1 MLIEIL
7 LKLII
12 RRFYMKSLATLI
24 VSLSLAVPLYVVDS
38 STSHSHADDVSSNST
53 PIIHS
58 LPVAPEYQPDK
69 ATVNIEST
77 TKVNVLNENGETVDT
92 LTTYQTVAQSRNS
105 IQAANRTV
113 TVLAVADEEYR
124 SAYPDWQT
132 RIQTIV
138 ENSDDAFIRDQ
149 GIDFQ
154 VQAVGSWS
162 SQGADSS
169 QILAD
174 LSRDWSGRS
183 YDFVVGFTKDANF
196 DAGGIAYVYSSDP
209 AGSAFSVNLDQGIT
223 NTAKAAQHEFSHN
236 YGLGHDNQ
244 GSGIRC
250 VMNYDYAYT
259 VDYWHADHSSQIQR
273 NKTWYGY

>member
-1 MLIEIL
+1 
-7 LKLII
+7 
-12 RRFYMKSLATLI
+12 MKALASLI
-24 VSLSLAVPLYVVDS
+24 VSLSLAVPLYIVESGAAD
-38 STSHSHADDVSSNST
+38 SHSQADAVSSKGT
-53 PIIHS
+53 PIIHT

-69 ATVNIEST
+69 TTVNIEST
-77 TKVNVLNENGETVDT
+77 TQVNVLNENGDTVDI
-92 LTTYQTVAQSRNS
+92 LTTSQTVTQSRNGV
-105 IQAANRTV
+105 QAANRTV

-124 SAYPDWQT
+124 SAYTDWQT
-132 RIQTIV
+132 RIQQIV
-138 ENSDDAFIRDQ
+138 ENSDDPFIRDQ

-154 VQAVGSWS
+154 VKAVGSWS

-169 QILAD
+169 QILSD
-174 LSRDWSGRS
+174 LSRDWSGKN

-196 DAGGIAYVYSSDP
+196 NAGGIAYVYSSNP
-209 AGSAFSVNLDQGIT
+209 AGSAFSVNLDQGMT

-250 VMNYDYAYT
+250 VMNYDYAYS